1 MMTSAMRPHTIQPS
15 GWPAST
21 IVMTCATR
29 SGWARLV
36 SAPITESTAT
46 QMSTG
51 RCSKRKGSSWRNVAR
66 GPVAA
71 FPPRENG
78 LRRVVWVCVSLMSS
92 SWSAR

>member
-1 MMTSAMRPHTIQPS
+1 MMTRAMRPHTIQPS

-21 IVMTCATR
+21 IVMTWATS

-66 GPVAA
+66 GPGAA
-71 FPPRENG
+71 VPREKG
-78 LRRVVWVCVSLMSS
+78 LRRGVWVCVSLMCS